1 MIYGRR
7 NPPARFAAPS
17 LIGGTSPKGQGRLLR
32 YTYVEDEGGVGEV
45 DRFIGN
51 VCQVKEQRRDQC
63 PVRKYLVKSDS
74 SSDDKTVKR
83 PSQRRLPMQRRHV
96 PGSAMVKYKES
107 ERCAHLIGAVLVCV
121 MLVIAGGVCVKRR
134 EREPWATATLPQAN
148 SGTTEQPAGRGRQ
161 WRERGSR
168 HFSLA
173 AESEKKKDLERF
185 QWTSQ
190 LQSSAWRQSD

>member
-1 MIYGRR
+1 MGGE

-83 PSQRRLPMQRRHV
+83 HYHRRLPMQRTTRTRQCDGQIQRVGALCPLDWRGVGLRH
-96 PGSAMVKYKES
+96 ACYC
-107 ERCAHLIGAVLVCV
+107 RR
-121 MLVIAGGVCVKRR
+121 GVCEEKRERAVGYSNTTSSKQRDNGAASRSWTAMEGARIPSFFVGRR
-134 EREPWATATLPQAN
+134 EREKERSRKIPMDLPIAVFRV
-148 SGTTEQPAGRGRQ
+148 EAI
-161 WRERGSR
+161 
-168 HFSLA
+168 
-173 AESEKKKDLERF
+173 
-185 QWTSQ
+185 
-190 LQSSAWRQSD
+190 